1 MRALIVVVLA
11 AVAATGGNAMAA
23 EAKSA
28 TGSESRM
35 VCFSERQTGSN
46 LRKKICMTE
55 AERERRRKEDQEALA
70 NLKNGSS
77 ARGVANVEADI
88 RR

>member
-1 MRALIVVVLA
+1 MRALSLMVIA
-11 AVAATGGNAMAA
+11 AVAATGGSAIAA
-23 EAKSA
+23 EAKS
-28 TGSESRM
+28 GESRM

-77 ARGVANVEADI
+77 ARGVSNVEADI